1 MQLDVSQTP
10 FCDIMYDMKTT
21 NTYAKI
27 NLNNLRSNYRFVKS
41 LNPEKEAIAIV
52 KADAYGHGSAECAR
66 ALYEEGV
73 RYFAVA
79 TLDEAEELIASG
91 LKADILILGFVD
103 EDRLEEAV
111 RFGVISGI
119 YSTGYARKL
128 NEEAARQGRTVSV
141 HIKLNTG
148 MNRLGYDP
156 LDPSF
161 RDRIKELKE
170 FKNLSVEGAFSH
182 YSTADEEDLTYSER
196 QRKIFENAVELIKE
210 EGFDLKLIHIS
221 NSAAAMIFDCPVSNA
236 FRPGLVLYGYSPLP
250 GERMKEHL
258 KPVMSVY
265 THIANTFTL
274 KKGESIGYGRKY
286 TADSDRRIATLTTG
300 YADGYLRSF
309 GKEGYVLINGR
320 KAKIRGN
327 VCMDMMMVDI
337 TDIPDVKATDIPVL
351 FGEELPATLPAQW
364 AGTIPYE
371 ITCGLSKRVTRI
383 YTEE

>member
-1 MQLDVSQTP
+1 
-10 FCDIMYDMKTT
+10 MKTT
-21 NTYAKI
+21 NTFAEI
-27 NLNNLRSNYRFVKS
+27 DLENLKNNYRFVKG
-41 LNPEKEAIAIV
+41 LNPDKEAIAIV
-52 KADAYGHGSAECAR
+52 KADAYGHGSARCAA

-79 TLDEAEELIASG
+79 TLDEAEELQEAGID
-91 LKADILILGFVD
+91 ADILILGYVD
-103 EDRLEEAV
+103 EERLSEAV
-111 RFGVISGI
+111 SRGIISGI

-128 NEEAARQGRTVSV
+128 NEEAARQGKTVSV

-161 RDRIKELKE
+161 PDRIRELKGM
-170 FKNLSVEGAFSH
+170 KNLSVDGVFSH

-196 QRKIFENAVELIKE
+196 QRMIFENAVGLIRA

-250 GERMKEHL
+250 GEKMKEDL
-258 KPVMSVY
+258 RPVMSVY

-286 TADSDRRIATLTTG
+286 TADSDRRIATITAG
-300 YADGYLRSF
+300 YADGYLRAF
-309 GKEGYVLINGR
+309 GKEGYVLINGQ
-320 KAKIRGN
+320 KARIRGN

-337 TDIPDVKATDIPVL
+337 TDIENVKTGDIAEL

-383 YTEE
+383 YKEK